1 MDKATIINFITTT
14 MIELLP
20 ELEGTEIDPKVSF
33 SDYGLN
39 SIDRA
44 DLIIQTVEEHQ
55 IQASMIEFAGAT
67 SADDLAEK
75 ILTLGGA

>member
-14 MIELLP
+14 RIELLP

-39 SIDRA
+39 SIDGA